1 MFQWIKS
8 KIWCRCSKRFC
19 SIIWKVVDYISITID
34 VSSAEF
40 RHELI
45 RLQQLIRRSRRAPPV
60 AKSRKRRCDEILIL
74 INITHSFHIILY
86 AEIRFLIM
94 KYWALISKF
103 LFFMLKRIWSR
114 WREKKNKKIDFQ
126 SSSSSSFMIFFQIH
140 FSAYAFS
147 FAISFA
153 ASFASYS
160 TSYSAS
166 YSISYSAQYASQYS
180 FQYASSHDFAS
191 HAFASHVFASH
202 VSQHSNRFE
211 KILHSSRKSVSIS
224 HVSFNSM
231 KDHDLKIY
239 INWHIQSKSQKWKI
253 LRFALNQ
260 LSEQKYDLQTIQTLK
275 NAENRVFWQEL
286 NILSS
291 IKIQL
296 IRNVNKFDREMT
308 SRKRMS
314 SSSSISS
321 FQKVV
326 ERDELLENKKMT
338 IWLSIQN
345 LQFTSFK
352 SFTQNTMSFSQKST
366 QNENDDETERIKER

>member
-1 MFQWIKS
+1 
-8 KIWCRCSKRFC
+8 
-19 SIIWKVVDYISITID
+19 
-34 VSSAEF
+34 
-40 RHELI
+40 
-45 RLQQLIRRSRRAPPV
+45 
-60 AKSRKRRCDEILIL
+60 
-74 INITHSFHIILY
+74 
-86 AEIRFLIM
+86 
-94 KYWALISKF
+94 
-103 LFFMLKRIWSR
+103 
-114 WREKKNKKIDFQ
+114 
-126 SSSSSSFMIFFQIH
+126 
-140 FSAYAFS
+140 
-147 FAISFA
+147 
-153 ASFASYS
+153 
-160 TSYSAS
+160 
-166 YSISYSAQYASQYS
+166 
-180 FQYASSHDFAS
+180 
-191 HAFASHVFASH
+191 
-202 VSQHSNRFE
+202 
-211 KILHSSRKSVSIS
+211 
-224 HVSFNSM
+224 M